1 VREARTCLGCH
12 IFFPLVEQDERI
24 LLRYIANKNQKM
36 PGHYTRWKDLQAF
49 ALVAHALAVAGG
61 LTLGGLFIVHANTCL
76 EDEYDQDLAT
86 LMGVSGFISAVFAI
100 VVMIL
105 MLIGARFVSEARK
118 QCVKMQVHNDAYE
131 PLIAEETAVHQTDNN
146 SHEAQVESNKN
157 TARNLII
164 SKFVLNLLAWGLNIV
179 LGVFLALDWGNRCP
193 IDEECSEDGAVS
205 FSILA
210 FFYTVG
216 VFVGQTAMAIVLIY
230 MFYSLNTICNKE
242 YGEKLSRFGKKVSE
256 PFRRVGNKLRQRFI

>member
-1 VREARTCLGCH
+1 
-12 IFFPLVEQDERI
+12 
-24 LLRYIANKNQKM
+24 M
-36 PGHYTRWKDLQAF
+36 PGHYTLWKNLQAF

-61 LTLGGLFIVHANTCL
+61 LTLGGLFIVHATTCL

-105 MLIGARFVSEARK
+105 MLIGARFVSKARK
-118 QCVKMQVHNDAYE
+118 QCVKMQAHNDAYE

-164 SKFVLNLLAWGLNIV
+164 SKFVINLLAWGLNIV
-179 LGVFLALDWGNRCP
+179 LVVFLVANWINQCP
-193 IDEECSEDGAVS
+193 IDEEECSKDGAVS

-216 VFVGQTAMAIVLIY
+216 VFVGQSAMAGVLIY
-230 MFYSLNTICNKE
+230 MFYSLKTICNKE
-242 YGEKLSRFGKKVSE
+242 YEEKLSQFVKKFSA
-256 PFRRVGNKLRQRFI
+256 PFRRIGNKDAKIRQRFP